1 MSANLSEEV
10 LWTLRRISRSIE
22 LYSKVLYREFG
33 LTGPQLT
40 VLTTI
45 HRNGPLSVSDIA
57 RRISLSQATVT
68 SILDRLEQQ
77 GLISRVRGK
86 ADKRLVYIEL
96 TEKGRAILENKP
108 NPLYTDFLQ
117 RFNQLQDW
125 EQALLLSS
133 VQRIAK
139 MIGAEKIENDPP
151 PFAPGLELRPPSII
165 SSDIS

>member
-10 LWTLRRISRSIE
+10 LWTLRRISRAVE
-22 LYSKVLYREFG
+22 LYSKVLFREFG

-45 HRNGPLSVSDIA
+45 HRNGPLSVTDIA

-77 GLISRVRGK
+77 GNISRVRGK
-86 ADKRLVYIEL
+86 EDKRLVYIEL

-139 MIGAEKIENDPP
+139 MIGAEKMENDPP
-151 PFAPGLELRPPSII
+151 PLSSDPEARQPPII
-165 SSDIS
+165 SPIIS